1 MHCQRCSQE
10 FPESELKPPS
20 LILRTL
26 ALPFFAMFLLRSRA
40 VGGELT
46 AVYCR
51 PCRRQLNVCIFFV
64 AFLVVT
70 MGTVML
76 LLQLG
81 IIEPRPPQPPR

>member
-10 FPESELKPPS
+10 FPDAELMPPS
-20 LILRTL
+20 TILRVL

-46 AVYCR
+46 ALYCR
-51 PCRRQLNVCIFFV
+51 PCRRQLNFCIFFA

-70 MGTVML
+70 MGTLML

-81 IIEPRPPQPPR
+81 IVEPRPVQPPR